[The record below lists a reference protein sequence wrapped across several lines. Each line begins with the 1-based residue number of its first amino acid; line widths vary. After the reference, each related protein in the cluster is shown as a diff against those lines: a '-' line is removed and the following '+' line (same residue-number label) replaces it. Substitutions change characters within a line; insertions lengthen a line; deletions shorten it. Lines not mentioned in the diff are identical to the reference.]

1 MLYKNGT
8 RAAGARFCVLRSE
21 FRMTLSER
29 FDAALSL
36 ARRVHRDQY
45 RKGSH
50 VPYIAHVIG
59 VASIVLEYGGTE
71 DEAIAALLH
80 DALEDAP
87 TDLGVAELRR
97 IINEQF
103 GHDVL
108 AIVEHCSDTTEH
120 PKPPWRERKQRYID
134 AAQHTP
140 RSAMIVSAA
149 DKLHNLR
156 ALLRDHRRDG
166 DGLWSRFNPEA
177 GRTGTLAYH
186 RALAEIY
193 LKRFPSPLTEDLNR
207 ALVELEDWVGERA
220 FWPFWP
226 AASERS
232 ESNRR

>member
-1 MLYKNGT
+1 M
-8 RAAGARFCVLRSE
+8 A
-21 FRMTLSER
+21 LSDR
-29 FDAALSL
+29 FDGALAL
-36 ARRVHRDQY
+36 AHRVHRTQL
-45 RKGSH
+45 RKGSG

-59 VASIVLEYGGTE
+59 VASIVLEYGGSE
-71 DEAIAALLH
+71 DEAIGALLH

-87 TDLGVAELRR
+87 SDLAVAELRR
-97 IINEQF
+97 IIPEQF
-103 GHDVL
+103 GAEVL
-108 AIVEHCSDTTEH
+108 AIVEHCSDTTQH

-134 AAQHTP
+134 AAHHTP
-140 RSAMIVSAA
+140 QSAMIVSAS

-166 DGLWSRFNPEA
+166 DDLWSRFNPEA

-220 FWPFWP
+220 HWPPPKKGSGVF
-226 AASERS
+226 
-232 ESNRR
+232 

>member
-1 MLYKNGT
+1 MPLGGRFN
-8 RAAGARFCVLRSE
+8 AA
-21 FRMTLSER
+21 
-29 FDAALSL
+29 FDL
-36 ARRVHRDQY
+36 AHRVHEKQV
-45 RKGSH
+45 RKGSG
-50 VPYIAHVIG
+50 VPYVAHVMG

-71 DEAIAALLH
+71 TEAIAALLH

-87 TDLGVAELRR
+87 SDLGVTELRA

-103 GHDVL
+103 GPDVL

-134 AAQHTP
+134 AAHHTP

-149 DKLHNLR
+149 YKLHNLR

-166 DGLWSRFNPEA
+166 DDLWSRFNPEA

-220 FWPFWP
+220 FWPFW
-226 AASERS
+226 R
-232 ESNRR
+232 